1 MKVTDAATLESCL
14 LKIKVVDNY
23 EAMQL
28 FRRRGSSLLEDGT
41 AEILPGISDIFLI
54 NNRARDV
61 YIFNRTIPTAFSSGL
76 VLVAKGTYTL
86 EPGDG
91 NQAHMT
97 LTFTEGMEYVGT
109 STDSQK
115 FILHG
120 NPYILHR
127 LDKNLNLNWDTP
139 PTEDTRTSPEPPPSY
154 ILEEEGTGKQLSF
167 SFTEQEIPEGI
178 LP

>member
-1 MKVTDAATLESCL
+1 M
-14 LKIKVVDNY
+14 
-23 EAMQL
+23 
-28 FRRRGSSLLEDGT
+28 
-41 AEILPGISDIFLI
+41 FLI

-61 YIFNRTIPTAFSSGL
+61 YFFNRTIPTAFSSGL

-97 LTFTEGMEYVGT
+97 LTFTEGMEYVGI

>member
-1 MKVTDAATLESCL
+1 
-14 LKIKVVDNY
+14 
-23 EAMQL
+23 
-28 FRRRGSSLLEDGT
+28 
-41 AEILPGISDIFLI
+41 
-54 NNRARDV
+54 
-61 YIFNRTIPTAFSSGL
+61 
-76 VLVAKGTYTL
+76 
-86 EPGDG
+86 
-91 NQAHMT
+91 
-97 LTFTEGMEYVGT
+97 MEYVGT

-139 PTEDTRTSPEPPPSY
+139 PIGDTRTSPEPPPSY